1 MNDIGMI
8 LQRVAKKLFGDV
20 APKLE
25 GDYAAGHVKL
35 ASVLM
40 AMAAES
46 WDGGADRINREIKI
60 MQSILADAGEQNLS
74 QSPSLR
80 ITDLKKTHDELS
92 SQIITLQARIESQDN
107 QEAIKLNT
115 RIWQFFFVSTMERM
129 PSPPNLE

>member
-1 MNDIGMI
+1 MI
-8 LQRVAKKLFGDV
+8 LQRVAKKLAGDV

-46 WDGGADRINREIKI
+46 WDGGVDRISREINI
-60 MQSILADAGEQNLS
+60 MQCILADAGEQDLS
-74 QSPSLR
+74 QSQSLR

-107 QEAIKLNT
+107 QEAVKLNT
-115 RIWQFFFVSTMERM
+115 RIWQFFLVSAMERM